1 MRSLFLLLF
10 LGAAGCSMA
19 TSASITPTSSIVK
32 PSNQAV
38 SLKGKNTMNLNSYQW
53 KNRLLLVFAP
63 SENHAAYQQQM
74 RLFEGQK
81 ASFDERN
88 LLVIDVLTEGANRVE
103 PQEAAKIRAQFNI
116 SHEEFRVVLVGKDG
130 TSKRR
135 DNSPVSPKV
144 IFETIDAMPRRRQE
158 MRRSLN

>member
-10 LGAAGCSMA
+10 LGAAGYSMA
-19 TSASITPTSSIVK
+19 TSASTTQTSSIVK
-32 PSNQAV
+32 PSNQAL
-38 SLKGKNTMNLNSYQW
+38 SLKGKNPMNLNSYQW

-88 LLVIDVLTEGANRVE
+88 LLVIEVLTEGVNRGKS
-103 PQEAAKIRAQFNI
+103 QEAAKIRAQFNV
-116 SHEEFRVVLVGKDG
+116 SPEEFRVVLVGKDG

-144 IFETIDAMPRRRQE
+144 IFETIDAMPMRQQE